1 MSRESDYWAGRW
13 VQLEDSN
20 HRSAEETMTA
30 IDTAYRQAEREV
42 ESQISV
48 WYQRFADNNGIVD
61 MAEARRLLNAG
72 ELKEFKWTVEQY
84 IQHGRENGVSADWS
98 KELENASARF
108 HITRLEALKLNIQQS
123 AEVLFGNQLDEMD
136 SMMRQTYLGSYYH
149 SAFQIQ
155 TGAGVGWDIAALNQG
170 AIQIAINRPWATDGR
185 NFSERIWTNKQA
197 LIAELQKNLTQS
209 LMTENTCDKTIQAL
223 MNRFGVSYHQAA
235 RLVYTENAY
244 IQSVAQGDSYRA
256 NGVKQYQYIA
266 TLDDRTSDMCRE
278 MDSRVFDVKDFKP
291 GETAPPLHPWCRS
304 ATCPY
309 YERLAS
315 IGERAARDPDTGKTY
330 YIPRNMNYSDWK
342 QTFVDGGSKDGLP
355 LAAPRNYDSAFA
367 KALGKKA
374 YDSCRDILAMS
385 DSPEAKA
392 VWNAYEGDIG
402 VADTHEGKRAHCD
415 WNASIHVNLD
425 ETMKGGSWDKPA
437 QTVFHESG
445 HAIDMLAGSRY
456 GYEDGRFQAY
466 GLSHNPQ
473 GCISVR
479 YKNGLFGK
487 TIKDEVNALV
497 SAKDAAMKAEYKAH
511 ATDYEWLTKHGY
523 IPEWEYDWYK
533 RYGEWFNMKSVP
545 KYSKSMAYKAVERE
559 IRALSPFAKA
569 DLSDIMEGATLEKI
583 QVGWGHGNKYW
594 KNGNHTLPMEAF
606 AEMYDS
612 AVANPESL
620 ETIKKYLPK
629 SYDLF
634 VEMLGEI
641 VK

>member
-20 HRSAEETMTA
+20 HRSAEETMDA

-61 MAEARRLLNAG
+61 MAEARRVLNAG
-72 ELKEFKWTVEQY
+72 ELKEFEWTVEQY

-123 AEVLFGNQLDEMD
+123 AEVLFGNQLDQMD
-136 SMMRQTYLGSYYH
+136 AMMRQTYLGSYYH

-209 LMTENTCDKTIQAL
+209 LMTENTCEKTIEAL
-223 MNRFGVSYHQAA
+223 MKRFGVSHHQAA

-266 TLDDRTSDMCRE
+266 TLDDKTSDMCRE

-330 YIPRNMNYSDWK
+330 YVPRNMNYNDWK
-342 QTFVDGGSKDGLP
+342 QTFVDGGSKAGLP
-355 LAAPRNYDSAFA
+355 PAAPRNYESAFA

-374 YDSCRDILAMS
+374 YDGCRDILAMS

-392 VWNAYEGDIG
+392 VWDAHEGDIG
-402 VADTHEGKRAHCD
+402 VADTHETKRAHCD
-415 WNASIHVNLD
+415 WNAAIHIDLD
-425 ETMKGGSWDKPA
+425 GDMKGDSWSKPA
-437 QTVFHESG
+437 QTIFHESG
-445 HAIDMLAGSRY
+445 HAIDMIAGRKAAGASY
-456 GYEDGRFQAY
+456 CHPTNIYSAT
-466 GLSHNPQ
+466 
-473 GCISVR
+473 
-479 YKNGLFGK
+479 YKNGLFPR
-487 TIKDEVNALV
+487 TIKDEVDALV
-497 SAKDAAMKAEYKAH
+497 SARGAAMKAELKAH
-511 ATDYEWLTKHGY
+511 AGDYDWMVQHGY
-523 IPEWEYDWYK
+523 LEQWNLDWFK
-533 RYGEWFNMKSVP
+533 QYGTWVGGEP
-545 KYSKSMAYKAVERE
+545 KYSKAMAYKAVERE

-569 DLSDIMEGATLEKI
+569 DLSDIMEGATREKI

-594 KNGNHTLPMEAF
+594 KNGDWTLATEAF

-612 AVANPESL
+612 TVANPESL

-641 VK
+641 MK

>member
-20 HRSAEETMTA
+20 HRSAEETMDA

-61 MAEARRLLNAG
+61 MAEARRILNAG

-123 AEVLFGNQLDEMD
+123 AEVLFGNQLDQMD

-209 LMTENTCDKTIQAL
+209 LMTENTCDKTIEAL
-223 MNRFGVSYHQAA
+223 MKRFGVSHHQAA

-330 YIPRNMNYSDWK
+330 YVPRNMNYNDWK
-342 QTFVDGGSKDGLP
+342 QTFVDGGSKAGLP
-355 LAAPRNYDSAFA
+355 PATPRNYDSAFA

-374 YDSCRDILAMS
+374 YDGCRDILAMS

-392 VWNAYEGDIG
+392 VWDAHEGDIG
-402 VADTHEGKRAHCD
+402 VADTHETKRAHCD
-415 WNASIHVNLD
+415 WNARIHIDLD
-425 ETMKGGSWDKPA
+425 GDMKGDSWSKPA
-437 QTVFHESG
+437 QTIFHESG
-445 HAIDMLAGSRY
+445 HAIDMIAGRNAAGASY
-456 GYEDGRFQAY
+456 CHPTNIYSAT
-466 GLSHNPQ
+466 
-473 GCISVR
+473 
-479 YKNGLFGK
+479 YKNGLFPR
-487 TIKDEVNALV
+487 TIKDEVDALV
-497 SAKDAAMKAEYKAH
+497 SARGAAMKAELKAH
-511 ATDYEWLTKHGY
+511 AGDYDWMVQHGY
-523 IPEWEYDWYK
+523 LEQWNLDWFK
-533 RYGEWFNMKSVP
+533 QYGTWVGGEP
-545 KYSKSMAYKAVERE
+545 KYSKAMAYKAVERE

-569 DLSDIMEGATLEKI
+569 DLSDIMEGATREKI

-594 KNGNHTLPMEAF
+594 KNGDWTLATEAF

-612 AVANPESL
+612 TVANPESL

-641 VK
+641 MK